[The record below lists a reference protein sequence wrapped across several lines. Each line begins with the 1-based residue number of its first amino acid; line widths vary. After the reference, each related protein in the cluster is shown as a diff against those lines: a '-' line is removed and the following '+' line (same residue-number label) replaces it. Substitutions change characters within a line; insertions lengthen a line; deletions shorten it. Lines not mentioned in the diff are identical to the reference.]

1 MPPPTTTRSYG
12 VVVRRVMLRSMDVDS
27 RQLDGSL
34 VPVAPELKDHERPEK
49 MTVVVAPGLVLAHE
63 VPHVTGIEE
72 PLGGETAGTQQ
83 LVRESV
89 LHGHAEAFLAAL
101 QHLTRQ
107 RAGEGA
113 LEDPLAHAA
122 AHLEARRQG
131 ERQVDDLIV
140 EIGDARLER

>member
-83 LVRESV
+83 LVHESIPLVGEPV

-101 QHLTRQ
+101 QHLTRK

-131 ERQVDDLIV
+131 ERQVDDLI
-140 EIGDARLER
+140 